1 MRLRLPHR
9 HLTLER
15 YELALEE
22 RPARARRMRERA
34 ARCQRCLAELSQ
46 APLGPVLA
54 AWQMPAGATEWR
66 RAVRRALTPAV
77 RGPAAGPARR
87 RRLAAAPAAA
97 AALALLAAVPA
108 TANATPASPLFA
120 VRGLE
125 EEARWSL
132 TPADRR
138 AGLAADLAS
147 AYGRQAGA
155 SAGRG
160 DRAAHDASMDR
171 FLRWG
176 GRMRTDVGGAGP
188 PAAARNQPPPS
199 EGERGGRGA
208 AQAAPEHPAPPT
220 PALGPSQR
228 GPRTGGGS
236 AGASPARASQAASG
250 TRRRRPP
257 RRYWASAL

>member
-132 TPADRR
+132 TITFSSRVQLSVVQFVEPVQTEEP
-138 AGLAADLAS
+138 S
-147 AYGRQAGA
+147 
-155 SAGRG
+155 
-160 DRAAHDASMDR
+160 
-171 FLRWG
+171 
-176 GRMRTDVGGAGP
+176 RTTYLWCI
-188 PAAARNQPPPS
+188 R
-199 EGERGGRGA
+199 
-208 AQAAPEHPAPPT
+208 
-220 PALGPSQR
+220 
-228 GPRTGGGS
+228 
-236 AGASPARASQAASG
+236 SG
-250 TRRRRPP
+250 TPGTDRLWTARLRR
-257 RRYWASAL
+257 